1 MGLRGPFFVIDYLP
15 IFAKIRKKKNFMSSI
30 INYIKT
36 INLSQQVTSF
46 LLGKSQQQS
55 TIIEKKNEIINML
68 LKKDDIT
75 RDLKDQL
82 LKLSKES
89 PEVKSV
95 MDTFISAVEKVDLE
109 IDEAIKE
116 AHESESKLKDDCV
129 KFEDKY
135 LSS

>member
-1 MGLRGPFFVIDYLP
+1 
-15 IFAKIRKKKNFMSSI
+15 MSSI

-68 LKKDDIT
+68 LKKDDLT
-75 RDLKDQL
+75 RDLKNQL
-82 LKLSKES
+82 LKLSENS
-89 PEVKSV
+89 PEVKLV
-95 MDTFISAVEKVDLE
+95 METFNNAVEKVDSE
-109 IDEAIKE
+109 IDKSIKE
-116 AHESESKLKDDCV
+116 AHESESKLKDDCI